1 VFDEPNRFAPWK
13 RFLVGSLVLVIVAA
27 LVASLTAFSQR
38 EDIVDTLKTNAINDL
53 PQQDLGPVGGPQTI
67 LLIGSDRRKSDK
79 KYGYPARSDTMMLV
93 RMNPDKNV
101 TTVFS
106 IPRDLKVTIPGHGV
120 AKFNDSYSYGGPKLV
135 VQTIKAATGLKV
147 NHVAEVDFSG
157 FTQAVDAIGCVYA
170 DVDRKYFN
178 NNLGRVYGDQFA
190 TINVKAGYQKL
201 CGSRA
206 LDYVRF
212 RHYDDDLFR
221 EARQQAFLRQAK
233 QQVGVAKLFTSA
245 KALKKVIK
253 RNVRTDRGLANGANL
268 QRLLALSAK
277 SAGKPVYQVPIENY
291 STPTIGGVS
300 YVVATEASLKKAA
313 RTFKNGPR
321 QKGANHS
328 DDGTT
333 GATGSTSV
341 KKKSKRVPGLAPG
354 MIYAKDSGAKQAVIA
369 GFRTKLPVFY
379 PTAMI
384 SNASYQDSSTRAY
397 RMTTTDDKR
406 VSAYRIVAKLNNSNG
421 DYYGIQ
427 GVNWEDP
434 PILKNPSETRRIKGR
449 DYDLYYEGGKLGLVA
464 FHRDKAS
471 YWVSNTLTRKLTEKQ
486 MISLATS
493 LRLRK

>member
-1 VFDEPNRFAPWK
+1 MV
-13 RFLVGSLVLVIVAA
+13 VAA

-38 EDIVDTLKTNAINDL
+38 QDLADTFGDNAIADL
-53 PQQDLGPVGGPQTI
+53 PLEDLGPVGGPQTI

-93 RMNPDKNV
+93 RMNPEKPV

-106 IPRDLKVTIPGHGV
+106 IPRDLRVTIPGHGI

-135 VQTIKAATGLKV
+135 VKTIKEATGLKV
-147 NHVAEVDFSG
+147 NHVAEVDFAG
-157 FTQAVDAIGCVYA
+157 FREAVDAIDCVYT

-178 NNLGRVYGDQFA
+178 NNVGRVYGDQFA
-190 TINVKAGYQKL
+190 AIDVKAGYQKL
-201 CGSRA
+201 CGTKA

-233 QQVGVAKLFTSA
+233 QQVGVAKLFTNA
-245 KALKKVIK
+245 DKLKKVIK
-253 RNVRTDRGLANGANL
+253 HNVRTDKGLGNGANL

-277 SAGKPVYQVPIENY
+277 SSGKPVYQVPIENY

-300 YVVATEASLKKAA
+300 YVVASEASLRKAA
-313 RTFKNGPR
+313 RIFKNGPR
-321 QKGANHS
+321 QKGENHS
-328 DDGTT
+328 SEGTT
-333 GATGSTSV
+333 GATGSTTV
-341 KKKSKRVPGLAPG
+341 KRTKRVPGLASG
-354 MIYAKDSGAKQAVIA
+354 MIYAKDAGRNQAVIA

-384 SNASYQDSSTRAY
+384 ANSSYQDQSTRAY
-397 RMTTTDDKR
+397 VMTTTDGKR
-406 VSAYRIVAKLNNSNG
+406 VSAYRIVSKLGNSNG

-427 GVNWEDP
+427 GVNWDDP

-449 DYDLYYEGGKLGLVA
+449 DYLLYYEGGKLGMVA
-464 FHRDKAS
+464 FKRNGAS
-471 YWVSNTLTRKLTEKQ
+471 YWVQNTLTRKLTEKQ

-493 LRLRK
+493 LRLRN